1 MLHIALLLLQENNI
15 TYSTTKY
22 QKLISFFFPVSGIS
36 GLPDLSNIS
45 PGDLPNLSALP
56 DVPNIDLS
64 PGDLPNLSNLP
75 DLSNI
80 SPGDLP
86 DLSELGLPSLSQ
98 LPDLSNIS
106 PGDLPSL
113 SGLGLPS
120 RKFLFLKSYIP

>member
-86 DLSELGLPSLSQ
+86 DLSQ